1 MLSNGNS
8 AEQSN
13 SASPQ
18 KSPPKTGALPK
29 PPAPPPLRMN
39 HQPAKRVTPSSTSKQ
54 SARKFPLEWRQQI
67 TLKAIALGLLPV
79 LALGGLSYVS
89 ATRSITHD
97 AAEAQKA
104 RSLQLS
110 EKLSQFLS
118 ERYRDIETLASL
130 PNFKTIRLRINNTAQ
145 DKIVLEQLKESYDL
159 YDSLAIFDLI
169 GTPIIQTGATS
180 LTNIRTKDYFQA
192 VLKSNRP
199 AMSSPESSHLYFA
212 APIQDTTG
220 KTIAVI
226 TARLPLER
234 IESLLS
240 DRTNAQD
247 YIFDATGNVLF
258 APDKSQV
265 NQNID
270 TQFTDLQPH
279 RASSK
284 LGALTSGKLQNG
296 LSLLQSI
303 NSSPTEKDYA
313 IGFAKTVP
321 VAGMPNPNW
330 GIVSAADPQ
339 AVIDAQRRLVV
350 LLALGT
356 LSTAVL
362 IAAIAIFSTKRA
374 SQLVESEVQDLQR
387 KQKELEQKQARMS
400 ERSQLL
406 TQIVERMRQSLKQED
421 ILNTTVSEL
430 RYALDTDRVIVYEF
444 HDDWNGTVIAESV
457 GAGWKKILGEKVT
470 DPFREG
476 LIDRYRNG
484 RVRAMSDIYAAGLT
498 RCHRDLLE
506 GFQIRASI
514 VAPIL
519 QNEKLIGLLC
529 AHECSGARK
538 WEEEDIDLFT
548 KLSSQLGFVLEQA
561 TLLQKQTR
569 SAARSRL
576 LNEIVDN
583 MRQSLKEEDI
593 LNTTVSELRYA
604 LNTDRVIV
612 YFFESNWTGTIVAE
626 SVALGWAKILGEQVN
641 DPFREGLIERYR
653 NGRVRVMNDVDSE
666 ELADCHREILSGFQI
681 RASIVAPIL
690 QNGELI
696 GLLCAHQC
704 SGARVWESEDVDLF
718 AKLSTQLGFALDQA
732 ALLRKQIRSAER
744 SRLLNE
750 IVDTMRRSQKEEDI
764 LNTTVSELRYA
775 LHTDRVIVYRF
786 HDDWNGTIIAES
798 VALGWEK
805 ILGRTVHDPFRE
817 GLIERYRNG
826 RVRAMNDIYAEG
838 LTDCHREILEGF
850 QIRASIVTPILQ
862 NGELIGLLCAHQ
874 CSGSRKWEEEEIDLF
889 TKLAIQLGFALDQA
903 ATLRKQTRSAEQSRL
918 LSEIVGNMRRSMTQD
933 GVLNTT
939 VSELRY
945 ALNTDR
951 VIAYRFHDDWN
962 GAIVAESV
970 AAGWRKILGEVV
982 TDPFREGLIERYRN
996 GRVRAMNDIYAEG
1009 LTDCHKDILEGFQ
1022 IRASIVA
1029 PILQNGE
1036 LIGLLCAHQCSGARE
1051 WEPEEIDLFTQLAIQ
1066 LGFALDQA
1074 GLLEYTEKARQEAR
1088 QEADAKAEEQRQ
1100 QREFL
1105 QRRALELLTEVEPVC
1120 KGDLTIRAKVTP
1132 DEVGTIAD
1140 SYNTIITSLRQIV
1153 EQVQTASKS
1162 VAETAT
1168 GNESAIGALSGEAKH
1183 QMLAV
1188 SEALGQIQ
1196 AMVESIQGVSQ
1207 RAKQAETSVQIAAQT
1222 LQAGDEAMNRTVSGI
1237 SAIRETVAETAKKVK
1252 RLGEA
1257 SQKISRVVN
1266 LINGFAAQTNLLAL
1280 NASIEA
1286 ARAGEEGEGFAVV
1299 AEEVRTLA
1307 QQSATATEEIEQL
1320 VEEIQKQTGDVV
1332 AAMEAGTDQVV
1343 TGTQLVEE
1351 SRRQLSQIS
1360 QVSTEINQL
1369 VREISQAATVQTQ
1382 TSVTVSQ
1389 TMEQVAAIAEDT
1401 SKKSE
1406 TVAESFNHLL
1416 QVAQELQVS
1425 VAQFKVK

>member
-18 KSPPKTGALPK
+18 KLSPKNGGALPK
-29 PPAPPPLRMN
+29 PPAPPPLRTDS
-39 HQPAKRVTPSSTSKQ
+39 QPAKRVTPTSITKQ
-54 SARKFPLEWRQQI
+54 PARKFPLEWRQQI

-79 LALGGLSYVS
+79 LALGGLGYVS

-97 AAEAQKA
+97 AAESQKA

-130 PNFKTIRLRINNTAQ
+130 PNFKTIKSRTNNTTQ
-145 DKIVLEQLKESYDL
+145 EKITLEQLKESYNL
-159 YDSLAIFDLI
+159 YDSLAIFDLT
-169 GTPIIQTGATS
+169 GNPIVQTGATP
-180 LTNIRTKDYFQA
+180 LNNVRARDYFQA

-199 AMSSPESSHLYFA
+199 AMSSPDRSQLHFA
-212 APIQDTTG
+212 APIQDATG
-220 KTIAVI
+220 RTIAII
-226 TARLPLER
+226 TARLSLER
-234 IESLLS
+234 IESLLKDS
-240 DRTNAQD
+240 ANAQD
-247 YIFDATGNVLF
+247 YIFDAAGNVVF
-258 APDKSQV
+258 APDKSQS
-265 NQNID
+265 NQTID
-270 TQFTDLQPH
+270 TQFPTLQSL
-279 RASSK
+279 RTSDK
-284 LGALTSGKLQNG
+284 LGALASGNLQNG

-303 NSSPTEKDYA
+303 NSTASEQEYV

-321 VAGMPNPNW
+321 IAGMPNPNW
-330 GIVSAADPQ
+330 GVVSAADPQ
-339 AVIDAQRRLVV
+339 AVVDAQRRLVI

-356 LSTAVL
+356 LSTAAL
-362 IAAIAIFSTKRA
+362 IAAIAIFSIKHA

-387 KQKELEQKQARMS
+387 KQKELEQKQARMN

-406 TQIVERMRQSLKQED
+406 SQIVERMRQSLKQED

-430 RYALDTDRVIVYEF
+430 RYALNTDRVIVYKF
-444 HDDWNGTVIAESV
+444 HDDWNGTIIAESV

-476 LIDRYRNG
+476 LIERYRNG
-484 RVRAMSDIYAAGLT
+484 RVRAMNDIHAAGLT
-498 RCHRDLLE
+498 RCHRDILE

-561 TLLQKQTR
+561 ALLQKQTR
-569 SAARSRL
+569 SAERSRL

-583 MRQSLKEEDI
+583 MRQSLREEDI

-626 SVALGWAKILGEQVN
+626 SVALGWAKILGEKVN

-653 NGRVRVMNDVDSE
+653 NGRVRVMHDIDAE
-666 ELADCHREILSGFQI
+666 ELADCHRDILSDFQI

-704 SGARVWESEDVDLF
+704 SGARVWEPEDVDLF

-805 ILGRTVHDPFRE
+805 ILGRTV
-817 GLIERYRNG
+817 N
-826 RVRAMNDIYAEG
+826 
-838 LTDCHREILEGF
+838 
-850 QIRASIVTPILQ
+850 
-862 NGELIGLLCAHQ
+862 
-874 CSGSRKWEEEEIDLF
+874 
-889 TKLAIQLGFALDQA
+889 
-903 ATLRKQTRSAEQSRL
+903 
-918 LSEIVGNMRRSMTQD
+918 
-933 GVLNTT
+933 
-939 VSELRY
+939 
-945 ALNTDR
+945 
-951 VIAYRFHDDWN
+951 
-962 GAIVAESV
+962 
-970 AAGWRKILGEVV
+970 
-982 TDPFREGLIERYRN
+982 DPFREGLIERYRN

-1009 LTDCHKDILEGFQ
+1009 LTDCHKEILEGFQ

-1207 RAKQAETSVQIAAQT
+1207 RAKQAEMSVQIAAQT
-1222 LQAGDEAMNRTVSGI
+1222 LRAGDEAMNRTVSGI

-1406 TVAESFNHLL
+1406 TVADSFSHLL